1 MPKPDL
7 IKDRD
12 KRTAKRKMDKAKFD
26 AMFDLSVDNPYR
38 IRLLDEGM
46 VTYADGSPYF
56 YIKKGVIANL
66 VDKISDNYVGSIN
79 LGHMD
84 FATFPFILG
93 TWKKK
98 DLVLVDIGDGR
109 MALDVTPHFDHDSM
123 FIKEL
128 KRLPYDIAVSAEFSA
143 HTDWGLSQNFGIQ
156 VVDEIYPDDFN
167 FAIVGEPGNV
177 NSAGV
182 RLALKGEEMTLT
194 ELSAAIEE
202 SSNDLSKLTS
212 MLAED
217 VHEESPV
224 ELAVEENTQTSEE
237 VEETE
242 LAVETKV
249 DDAVEESVYEEA
261 VTEPESVGEEVS
273 EAEGTDV
280 ALEVEETPDVLS
292 ELLEK
297 MTSLTSRLDSLEA
310 ENASLREKL
319 SAKQKEEEDF
329 ANKFKN
335 LTISLTK
342 ERPKQ
347 KPVPSKAYTDG
358 FGE

>member
-46 VTYADGSPYF
+46 VTYSDGSQYF
-56 YIKKGVIANL
+56 YIKKGTIAKL
-66 VDKISDNYVGSIN
+66 VENMSENYVGSIN
-79 LGHMD
+79 LGHME
-84 FATFPFILG
+84 FSKFPFILG

-109 MALDVTPHFDHDSM
+109 MALDVSPHFDNDSM

-143 HTDWGLSQNFGIQ
+143 HTDWGLTQNFGVEVI
-156 VVDEIYPDDFN
+156 DEIYPDNFN

-182 RLALKGEEMTLT
+182 RLALKGEDMTLT

-212 MLAED
+212 MLADD

-224 ELAVEENTQTSEE
+224 ELAVEEN
-237 VEETE
+237 VEATE
-242 LAVETKV
+242 LAVEEKTE
-249 DDAVEESVYEEA
+249 DAVEATEHEEA
-261 VTEPESVGEEVS
+261 VIEPESAGEEVS
-273 EAEGTDV
+273 EVETTDV
-280 ALEVEETPDVLS
+280 ALETEDAPDVFS

-297 MTSLTSRLDSLEA
+297 MTVLTSRLDSLEA